1 LREDIQGYYRPSDAA
16 LEVAG
21 LGAWVGGLFGL
32 LMGFGL
38 FVLPIAG
45 TLIVLGAL
53 AGLIAGAISERS
65 VPGRGMIQ
73 ASSFLPLSI

>member
-1 LREDIQGYYRPSDAA
+1 
-16 LEVAG
+16 
-21 LGAWVGGLFGL
+21 
-32 LMGFGL
+32 MGFGL